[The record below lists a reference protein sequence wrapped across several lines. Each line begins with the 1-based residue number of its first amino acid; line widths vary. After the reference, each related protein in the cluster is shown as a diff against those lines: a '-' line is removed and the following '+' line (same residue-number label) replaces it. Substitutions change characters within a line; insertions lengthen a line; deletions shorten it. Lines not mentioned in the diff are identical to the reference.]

1 MEEEFWKG
9 IGNYVPLV
17 SEDGPRCKAEWLAR
31 NNAHDGSSGQD
42 VHHPEALTPY
52 RIRSFDKRDEVMKW
66 FRRSEI
72 EIAFAASPAESPS
85 PPCRRESLL
94 TASFLGLSC
103 EGREPKQEDPSS
115 VAGKDECCGSLSG
128 GFSFPTTPSCND
140 DDEEREDP
148 RIGWPQSPMQQLTFE
163 QQQPQL
169 DERELVEQQAE
180 DFTYGSFSSNR
191 AVGVDPGEA
200 YSPSKF
206 TDPASSSC
214 STSYHKH
221 ANLGSD
227 AGSLDENETEEIM
240 LRVIRKKKRTG
251 LEASREFVIQP
262 NAPISI
268 SGTPYKI
275 VELIASST
283 FSRVVKAIDVQ
294 SGSSV
299 SIKIINNTKESFDAG
314 LDEVRLLKLITEKAE
329 EDGDADENLGFVKM
343 LDYFYKGEH
352 LFIVCENL
360 RENLFHFADKN
371 KSSNCANYF
380 TLARIQTIARQLLQ
394 SLHKLHSLGII
405 HSDLKPENIL
415 FETYSKCKV
424 KIIDLG
430 SARFIHEGEGDLQN
444 LQSLCYRAPEVVL
457 GAGYDERIDLF
468 SLGCILGELYT
479 GRIVFPCHSHW
490 SASPANQQ
498 ASLLAEWASTFGAFP
513 SEMLQR
519 SRKKSVTKSGLI
531 YIENSSNYELVL
543 PNRIPLAQRIK
554 PCDPMFLDFLLC
566 LLVVEPKWRMTA
578 AEALE
583 HPWLKQKL

>member
-1 MEEEFWKG
+1 MGEEFWKG
-9 IGNYVPLV
+9 IGNYVPFV

-31 NNAHDGSSGQD
+31 NNADDGSSGQD
-42 VHHPEALTPY
+42 VPEGLLTPY

-72 EIAFAASPAESPS
+72 ENDFAASPTEGSPS

-94 TASFLGLSC
+94 TSSFLGLSC
-103 EGREPKQEDPSS
+103 EGREPKQEDPSL

-148 RIGWPQSPMQQLTFE
+148 RIGWPQSPMQQLMFE
-163 QQQPQL
+163 AQQPL
-169 DERELVEQQAE
+169 DERELAEHQAE
-180 DFTYGSFSSNR
+180 DFTYGSFSCNR
-191 AVGVDPGEA
+191 VVGVGLGEA
-200 YSPSKF
+200 DSPSKF
-206 TDPASSSC
+206 TDPASSPC

-227 AGSLDENETEEIM
+227 SADASSLDENETEEIM

-251 LEASREFVIQP
+251 LEESKEFVIQR
-262 NAPISI
+262 NAPI

-314 LDEVRLLKLITEKAE
+314 LDEVRLLKLISEKAE
-329 EDGDADENLGFVKM
+329 EDGEVDENLGFVKM

-352 LFIVCENL
+352 LFIVCESL

-371 KSSNCANYF
+371 KSGNYANYF

-415 FETYSKCKV
+415 FQSYSKCKV

-457 GAGYDERIDLF
+457 GAGYDERIDIF

-498 ASLLAEWASTFGAFP
+498 ASLLAEWASAFGAFP
-513 SEMLQR
+513 NEMLRR
-519 SRKKSVTKSGLI
+519 SRKKRVTKSGLI

-543 PNRIPLAQRIK
+543 PNRISLAQRIK

-566 LLVVEPKWRMTA
+566 MLVVEPKWRMTA